1 MQPYNDIL
9 SLSITASAAV
19 LAQTCVGFDGAPT
32 AEDAAVFGVSHFDQ
46 AAGRE
51 VTCMVLGVAVLKAT
65 GAITKGARVMSS
77 ATAGAKAAGATPANP
92 IGRALNDAADGENV
106 RVLLSSR

>member
-1 MQPYNDIL
+1 MQPYNDVL
-9 SLSITASAAV
+9 SLAITAAAPI
-19 LAQTCVGFDGAPT
+19 LAATCVGFDGEPAG
-32 AEDAAVFGVSHFDQ
+32 EDEAVFGIAHFDQ

-51 VTCMVLGVAVLKAT
+51 VTCTVLGVMPLKAT
-65 GAITKGARVMSS
+65 GAITKGARVISS

-92 IGRALNDAADGENV
+92 IGRALNDAADGEQV